1 MAKYDFNRLTKKRA
15 PQTEEDWNALA
26 LEATQLFTP
35 FTPIKV
41 KDDFNGRKP
50 QIRDVSEAIT
60 QVGRHVVIYGESGVG
75 KSSLAEILHY
85 FLKGVGRSV
94 HSFHVLADGSDDFTT
109 LWRKVFEEINIGYDG
124 TRQSSMDVVMDIY
137 KANQVGPNDVRRG
150 FDIVFSQSDLP
161 IVIIDEFNEI
171 VDPDV
176 RALIANTIK
185 MLSDRA
191 TNVTLVLVGVA
202 EDVTQLI
209 SNYRSVERAIAQVA
223 LPRMKISELEEIV
236 TSRVRLLGMEIS
248 ADALWKI
255 VNLSRGLPAYVHNL
269 GQSSARNAI
278 SRRRLNIEEKDVDL
292 AIDNV
297 LKLIGQSALN
307 KYLLATQSHH
317 AKNLYKQ
324 ILVACA
330 LAQTDDDGFFAP
342 QRVCAPLS
350 KILKRDVKIA
360 AFQRHLPEFASA
372 ERGNIL
378 TKSEGKRARYRF
390 ADAILQPYCILK
402 GIEHGFVGPE
412 FRSLLSYAPQTSFPI

>member
-1 MAKYDFNRLTKKRA
+1 MSKYDFNRLKKRP
-15 PQTEEDWNALA
+15 PQNEEDWNALS

-41 KDDFNGRKP
+41 KDDFNGRTL
-50 QIRDVSEAIT
+50 QVRDVSEAIT

-94 HSFHVLADGSDDFTT
+94 HSFHVLADASDDFTT

-150 FDIVFSQSDLP
+150 FDIIFSQSDMP

-171 VDPDV
+171 VDPSV
-176 RALIANTIK
+176 RTLIANTIK

-191 TNVTLVLVGVA
+191 TNITLVLVGVA
-202 EDVTQLI
+202 DDVTQLI
-209 SNYRSVERAIAQVA
+209 SNYKSVERAIAQVA
-223 LPRMKISELEEIV
+223 LPRMKIPELEEIV
-236 TSRVRLLGMEIS
+236 ASRVSLLGMSIS
-248 ADALWKI
+248 EDALWKI

-269 GQSSARNAI
+269 GQSSAKNAI
-278 SRRRLNIEEKDVDL
+278 LKRRLRIEESDVDL
-292 AIDNV
+292 AIDKV
-297 LKLIGQSALN
+297 LQLIGQSALS
-307 KYLLATQSHH
+307 KYLTATQSSH
-317 AKNLYKQ
+317 ARNLYRQ

-330 LAQTDDDGFFAP
+330 LAQADDDGFFGP
-342 QRVCAPLS
+342 QKVCAPLS
-350 KILKRDVKIA
+350 KILGKDVKVA
-360 AFQRHLPEFASA
+360 AFQRHLPEFASE

-378 TKSEGKRARYRF
+378 TKGGGKRPRYQF
-390 ADAILQPYCILK
+390 TDAIMQPYCILK
-402 GIEHGFVGPE
+402 GIEQGFVGTNS
-412 FRSLLSYAPQTSFPI
+412 RSLLSYAPQKSLSI